1 VTCQDLR
8 DKLLEYVDGELV
20 GEEQTRAVTH
30 LGECEHC
37 NVYLETYTYTVKVVK
52 RLPKCGP
59 LPAGVDSRLRD
70 RLKDHL
76 AGGPAT

>member
-1 VTCQDLR
+1 MKCQELR

-20 GEEQTRAVTH
+20 EEEKTRAVTH

-59 LPAGVDSRLRD
+59 LPDAVASRLRD

-76 AGGPAT
+76 PDGTAK

>member
-1 VTCQDLR
+1 LR

-20 GEEQTRAVTH
+20 EEEKTRAVTH
-30 LGECEHC
+30 LGECENC

-59 LPAGVDSRLRD
+59 LPDGVSARLRD
-70 RLKDHL
+70 RLKEHL
-76 AGGPAT
+76 ASGAAT